1 MSIAETLS
9 YRRRQLRAASIYSR
23 HVKRLLDLGLVLLV
37 LPVTLPV
44 ILLLAVLV
52 RRDGG
57 PAFFGHER
65 VGRHGASFRCWKL
78 RSMADNAKELLERH
92 LERDP
97 AAAEEWK
104 AHQKLSDDPRVTRLG
119 RLLRAT
125 SLDELPQLWN
135 VVRGEMSLVGPR
147 PVTRAELDRY
157 QGSEGYYLAARPGV
171 TGLWQVSGRN
181 DVSYPERVRLDVR
194 YVKTCSFAVDVMIL
208 VRTIGAVLRRSGR

>member
-1 MSIAETLS
+1 MTIAEDPLS
-9 YRRRQLRAASIYSR
+9 NLRQFRAAPFYSR
-23 HVKRLLDLGLVLLV
+23 YVKRLLDLGLIILA
-37 LPVTLPV
+37 LPAVLPV
-44 ILLLAVLV
+44 ILLLALLV

-65 VGRHGASFRCWKL
+65 VGRHGTSFRCWKL
-78 RSMADNAKELLERH
+78 RTMAENAKELLEQH

-104 AHQKLSDDPRVTRLG
+104 VHQKLSDDPRVTRLG
-119 RLLRAT
+119 RVLRAT

-135 VVRGEMSLVGPR
+135 VFRGEMSLVGPR
-147 PVTRAELDRY
+147 PITRAELGRY

-181 DVSYPERVRLDVR
+181 DLSYPERVRLDVR
-194 YVKTCSFAVDVMIL
+194 YVKTCSLVADVTIL
-208 VRTIGAVLRRSGR
+208 MKTIGAVLRRSGC